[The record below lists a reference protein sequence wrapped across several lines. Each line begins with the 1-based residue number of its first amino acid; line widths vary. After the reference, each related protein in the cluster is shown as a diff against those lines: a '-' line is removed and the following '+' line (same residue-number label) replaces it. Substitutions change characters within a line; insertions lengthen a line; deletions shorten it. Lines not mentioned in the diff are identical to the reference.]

1 MEWECCWKKNEI
13 LHEDCPFIAQGEE
26 ELYSDLK
33 RRVVEKCLEC
43 PRFRNDLDRFKKSGH
58 PLADIIPFIIEKLI
72 DNKALLNSL
81 GGFLNSKTRE
91 IRFLHEINLV
101 LQSSLD
107 LDEILS
113 IAMTAITAGKGFGMN
128 RAFLLLADKERLSLK
143 GYLGVGPRNYE
154 EAWQIW
160 QEIGESDFSLREMA
174 RNFQKTKLAS
184 EKVKF
189 SDLLE
194 KLTVSLSDQTHI
206 FNRTMKQR
214 NSILVEDVFNNAD
227 VDPDL
232 ARLLGVDSF
241 FLMPLISR
249 NRRVGLIIADN
260 CITHK
265 MISQNDIQLMEIFS
279 FPVAFAIERAS
290 LYERLQEEVDK
301 LTVANAKL
309 KEQQEL
315 IVKMEKMA
323 LVGRITSSI
332 AHSIRNPL
340 MIIGGFARA
349 LLKNTGENDKN
360 RNHLDSI
367 VREAKQLE
375 DVLDEVLIYS
385 DSLHP
390 TLDYWDINQLIT
402 MVTDQYKK
410 RLDRKGIG
418 YILDLAGY
426 LPMAF
431 IDYKQ
436 IAFAIRTILN
446 ANMDTEGV
454 TNIVLKS
461 ALDGED
467 IQVDILDNGTSSGPE
482 PLEEPA
488 TPASAAREL
497 GTNFGIPLCRSII
510 EKYGHPLI
518 VEKLP
523 ERGTKYA
530 FRLPVHKEEN

>member
-1 MEWECCWKKNEI
+1 MDWECCWKKNEI
-13 LHEDCPFIAQGEE
+13 LPEECPLIAKGEE
-26 ELYSDLK
+26 ELYSDPK
-33 RRVVEKCLEC
+33 RRIVEKCLEC
-43 PRFRNDLDRFKKSGH
+43 PRFRNDLASFSESGH
-58 PLADIIPFIIEKLI
+58 PFAYILPFIIEKLI
-72 DNKALLNSL
+72 DNKALLDSL

-128 RAFLLLADKERLSLK
+128 RAFLLLVDKERLSLN
-143 GYLGVGPRNYE
+143 GYLGIGPRNYE

-160 QEIGESDFSLREMA
+160 QEIGEKDFSLREMA
-174 RNFQKTKLAS
+174 RNFRKTKLAS

-194 KLTVSLSDQTHI
+194 KLTVPLSDQQHI
-206 FNRTMKQR
+206 FNQSMKQR
-214 NSILVEDVFNNAD
+214 SSFLVEDAFNNAD
-227 VDPDL
+227 IDPEL

-260 CITHK
+260 FITHK
-265 MISQNDIQLMEIFS
+265 KISQNDIQLMEIFS

-301 LTVANAKL
+301 LTAANAKL

-323 LVGRITSSI
+323 LVGRVTSSI

-349 LLKNTGENDKN
+349 LMKNTGENEKN
-360 RNHLDSI
+360 RHHLDSI

-375 DVLDEVLIYS
+375 DVLDEILIYS

-390 TLDYWDINQLIT
+390 ALDRWDINQLIST
-402 MVTDQYKK
+402 VTDQYQK
-410 RLDRKGIG
+410 RLARKGIG
-418 YILDLAGY
+418 YTLDLAGH
-426 LPMAF
+426 LPMAH

-436 IAFAIRTILN
+436 IAFAIRTILS
-446 ANMDTEGV
+446 AGMDSLGV
-454 TNIVLKS
+454 NNIVLKS

-467 IQVDILDNGTSSGPE
+467 ILVEIMDNGTSYDPE
-482 PLEEPA
+482 PLEEPS

-497 GTNFGIPLCRSII
+497 GTNFGLPLCRTII
-510 EKYGHPLI
+510 EKYGHPFI
-518 VEKLP
+518 VEELP

-530 FRLPVHKEEN
+530 FRLPVTKEEN